1 MAIISSHTLN
11 GMNGTHAG
19 GFPVRL
25 VNITKN
31 SEIFSTSIDNN
42 GRLEENVDLS
52 LNDSTDK
59 YELIF
64 DTGVYWNSLGISASN
79 NQIIS
84 EVVLRF
90 SMPNKNARYHM
101 PVILSPNSYSTW
113 SVSYTHL
120 TLPTNGEV

>member
-42 GRLEENVDLS
+42 GRLEKNVDLS

-113 SVSYTHL
+113 SSQ
-120 TLPTNGEV
+120 PE

>member
-25 VNITKN
+25 INITKN
-31 SEIFSTSIDNN
+31 SEIFCTSIDNN
-42 GRLEENVDLS
+42 GRLEESVDLS
-52 LNDSTDK
+52 HSDATDK
-59 YELIF
+59 FELIF
-64 DTGVYWNSLGISASN
+64 DTGVYWNSLGLSASD
-79 NQIIS
+79 NQIIR

-101 PVILSPNSYSTW
+101 PVILSPNSYSIW
-113 SVSYTHL
+113 SSQ
-120 TLPTNGEV
+120 PE

>member
-25 VNITKN
+25 INITKN

-52 LNDSTDK
+52 LTDAK
-59 YELIF
+59 DKFELIF
-64 DTGVYWNSLGISASN
+64 DTGVYWNSFGLSASD

-113 SVSYTHL
+113 SSQ
-120 TLPTNGEV
+120 PE

>member
-31 SEIFSTSIDNN
+31 SEIFSTSIDKN

-113 SVSYTHL
+113 SSQ
-120 TLPTNGEV
+120 PE

>member
-25 VNITKN
+25 INITKN

-42 GRLEENVDLS
+42 GRLEESVDLS
-52 LNDSTDK
+52 HSDATDK
-59 YELIF
+59 FELIF
-64 DTGVYWNSLGISASN
+64 DTGIYWNSLGLSASD

-113 SVSYTHL
+113 SSQ
-120 TLPTNGEV
+120 PE

>member
-19 GFPVRL
+19 GVPVRL
-25 VNITKN
+25 INITKS
-31 SEIFSTSIDNN
+31 SEIFSTSMDNN

-52 LNDSTDK
+52 LTDELDK
-59 YELIF
+59 FELIF
-64 DTGVYWNSLGISASN
+64 DTGVYWNSFGLSSSDN
-79 NQIIS
+79 PIIR

-90 SMPNKNARYHM
+90 AMPNKNARYHM

-113 SVSYTHL
+113 SSQ
-120 TLPTNGEV
+120 PE

>member
-101 PVILSPNSYSTW
+101 PLILSPNSYSTW
-113 SVSYTHL
+113 SSQ
-120 TLPTNGEV
+120 PE

>member
-19 GFPVRL
+19 EFPVRL
-25 VNITKN
+25 INITKN
-31 SEIFSTSIDNN
+31 SEIFSTSMDNN

-52 LNDSTDK
+52 LTDATDK
-59 YELIF
+59 FELIF
-64 DTGVYWNSLGISASN
+64 DTGVYWNSFGLSTSD

-90 SMPNKNARYHM
+90 SMP
-101 PVILSPNSYSTW
+101 
-113 SVSYTHL
+113 VSYTHL
-120 TLPTNGEV
+120 TLPTKA

>member
-25 VNITKN
+25 INITKN
-31 SEIFSTSIDNN
+31 SEIFCTSIDNN
-42 GRLEENVDLS
+42 GRLEESVDLS
-52 LNDSTDK
+52 HSDATDK
-59 YELIF
+59 FELIF
-64 DTGVYWNSLGISASN
+64 DTGIYWNSFGLSASD

-113 SVSYTHL
+113 SSQ
-120 TLPTNGEV
+120 PE

>member
-113 SVSYTHL
+113 SSQ
-120 TLPTNGEV
+120 PE

>member
-19 GFPVRL
+19 GIPVRL
-25 VNITKN
+25 INITKN
-31 SEIFSTSIDNN
+31 SEIFSTNIDNN
-42 GRLEENVDLS
+42 GRLEKNVDLS
-52 LNDSTDK
+52 LTDATDK
-59 YELIF
+59 FELLF
-64 DTGVYWNSLGISASN
+64 DTGIYWNSLGLSASD

-101 PVILSPNSYSTW
+101 PVILSPNSYSMW
-113 SVSYTHL
+113 SSQ
-120 TLPTNGEV
+120 PE